1 MKKVPLTELVL
12 DGFKSFADRT
22 TIHFNDGITGIVG
35 PNGSGKSNITEA
47 IRWVMGESS
56 AKSLRGTNM
65 KDVIFAGSQYRKPLN
80 KAEVTL
86 IFDNRK
92 RELAF
97 DTDEVSITRNI
108 LRSGDSEFLINGQQ
122 VRMRDVRTLFL
133 DSGISQNSLA
143 IISQGRVDQ
152 ILNSRPEQRRVIFEE
167 AAGVLHFKQQK
178 EAAQGQLKK
187 TQDNLIRINDLVKE
201 LEGRLEPLHEQSSL
215 AKEYKFQKAGLDKE
229 LKSLLAFEIED
240 INKQKETIQKS
251 ADKNKI
257 LLSKLDA
264 EVKESQNAVSEK
276 RAEYQKIR
284 DEREKVQNELLKLSQ
299 QLSDLNANLQMA
311 EQSRQFDDAT
321 KIEYQ
326 NQVETL
332 KKSLVQLNAHLES
345 LQKDQASLKKQ
356 QAVLQEKRD
365 KLTSELSENPE
376 ELNKKLEDCR
386 NDYIQLLQDQAAVN
400 NQVINLNTE
409 LKRSKA
415 DTTYQSNDV
424 GKQLSEAKAELEKL
438 RAEGK
443 DLTAKR
449 KDKNAAFAEA
459 SDQSNDLNDQI
470 RRLQQTVNDERNKLE
485 KIEARH
491 EALINIQKRH
501 EGYYYGVRNVL
512 NHLNDFPG
520 VIGAVG
526 ELLTFPAE
534 LEAAMTTALG
544 GGVQDLITDSRNS
557 AKNAINQ
564 LKRSRAGRATF
575 LPLDGLRQYTIPQST
590 VTTLKSFNGFK
601 GIASELV
608 ESKTDHNITAAI
620 NYLLGSVLIVDTI
633 ENAMA
638 ISQRIGRYRIV
649 TLDGDVVSPG
659 GSMTGGQKNLRNNS
673 PLQTATEINQLEKQ
687 ISSLT
692 RSFKEDQAQLKDL
705 VDQSVKVENKLQ
717 KLHDSLQEI
726 NQTINE
732 AAISFQNQEK
742 EVKRLQDANTLYES
756 RVKQRN
762 DHIVELQKQIAEA
775 NDKQALLSK
784 QGEEKKSQMNE
795 LQSRIKNFNNLSQ
808 RVQSELS
815 KLDPQIAVFA
825 NKLENLAVQEK
836 DKRNQIDN
844 NEKQAADLKEK
855 LTDLNQNGELSVKKN
870 TDLKKQKE
878 KIKQKNEQLQ
888 NKLNELSSQLGQF
901 DAQINQLDQVASRNY
916 DLRKDAAIEQED
928 YSVKIAKFNSLI
940 DQRLETL
947 RDDYALTFEAAIAQ
961 AEGQNDQETREKL
974 AKSVKLHRMSLEDIG
989 PVNLDSIQ
997 EYEDVKKRYDFL
1009 NGQQNDLLKARDD
1022 LEKSMNELDEEVKSR
1037 FKATFEAVAESFKR
1051 IFPLVF
1057 GGGKAKLEL
1066 TEPNNLLETGI
1077 EIIAQ
1082 PPGKKLQR
1090 LSLLSGGE
1098 RALTA
1103 ITLLFAML
1111 QVNPVPFCLLDE
1123 VEAAL
1128 DDANVTRFAQFLL
1141 KYNLKTQFIVITHRR
1156 GTMKQADQLYGV
1168 VMQESGISQVLS
1180 VSLKEMKK
1188 KNGVK

>member
-1 MKKVPLTELVL
+1 MPLTELVL

-47 IRWVMGESS
+47 IRWVMGEAS

-65 KDVIFAGSQYRKPLN
+65 KDVIFAGSQYRKSLN

-86 IFDNRK
+86 IFDNQK

-97 DTDEVSITRNI
+97 DADEVSITRKI

-240 INKQKETIQKS
+240 INKQKEDVQKS

-264 EVKESQNAVSEK
+264 EVKESQDAVSKK
-276 RAEYQKIR
+276 RAEYQEIR
-284 DEREKVQNELLKLSQ
+284 DEREKVQNELLKLGQ

-332 KKSLVQLNAHLES
+332 KKSLVELNAHLDS

-356 QAVLQEKRD
+356 QAVLQKKRD
-365 KLTSELSENPE
+365 KLIGELSENPE

-424 GKQLSEAKAELEKL
+424 AKQLTEAKAELEKL
-438 RAEGK
+438 RTEGK
-443 DLTAKR
+443 NLTAKR
-449 KDKNAAFAEA
+449 KDKNTAFAEIN
-459 SDQSNDLNDQI
+459 DQSKELNEQI
-470 RRLQQTVNDERNKLE
+470 RRLQETVNDERNKLE

-512 NHLNDFPG
+512 NHLSDFPG
-520 VIGAVG
+520 VIGVVG

-601 GIASELV
+601 GIASDLV

-620 NYLLGSVLIVDTI
+620 NYLLGSVVIVDSI

-673 PLQTATEINQLEKQ
+673 PLQTATEINQLEQQ
-687 ISSLT
+687 IKSLT
-692 RSFKEDQAQLKDL
+692 SSFKEDQAQLKAL
-705 VDQSVKVENKLQ
+705 VDQSVEVDKKLQ
-717 KLHDSLQEI
+717 ELHDSLQEI

-732 AAISFQNQEK
+732 TAISFQNQEK

-756 RVKQRN
+756 RVKERN
-762 DHIVELQKQIAEA
+762 DHIVELQKQIADA
-775 NDKQALLSK
+775 NDKQTLLSK
-784 QGEEKKSQMNE
+784 QGKEKKSRMNE

-836 DKRNQIDN
+836 DMRNQIDN
-844 NEKQAADLKEK
+844 NQKQAADLKEK
-855 LTDLNQNGELSVKKN
+855 LASLNQNGELSAKKN
-870 TDLKKQKE
+870 ADLKNQKTE
-878 KIKQKNEQLQ
+878 IKQKHEELQ
-888 NKLNELSSQLGQF
+888 NRLNELSSQLGQL

-961 AEGQNDQETREKL
+961 AEGKNDQETRDKL
-974 AKSVKLHRMSLEDIG
+974 AKSVKLHRMSIEDIG

-1022 LEKSMNELDEEVKSR
+1022 LEKSMNELDEEVNSR
-1037 FKATFEAVAESFKR
+1037 FKATFEAVAESFKK

-1141 KYNLKTQFIVITHRR
+1141 KYDLKTQFIVITHRR

-1168 VMQESGISQVLS
+1168 VMQESGVSQVLS
-1180 VSLKEMKK
+1180 VSLKEMKN

>member
-1 MKKVPLTELVL
+1 MPLTELVL

-47 IRWVMGESS
+47 IRWVMGEAS

-65 KDVIFAGSQYRKPLN
+65 KDVIFAGSQYRKSLN

-86 IFDNRK
+86 IFDNQK

-97 DTDEVSITRNI
+97 DADEVSITRKI

-240 INKQKETIQKS
+240 INKQKEDVQKS

-264 EVKESQNAVSEK
+264 EVKESQDAVSKK
-276 RAEYQKIR
+276 RAEYQEIR
-284 DEREKVQNELLKLSQ
+284 DEREKVQNELLKLGQ

-332 KKSLVQLNAHLES
+332 KKSLVELNAHLDN

-356 QAVLQEKRD
+356 QAVLQKKRD
-365 KLTSELSENPE
+365 KLIGELSENPE

-424 GKQLSEAKAELEKL
+424 AKQLTEAKAELEKL
-438 RAEGK
+438 RTEGK
-443 DLTAKR
+443 NLTAKR
-449 KDKNAAFAEA
+449 KDKNTAFAEIN
-459 SDQSNDLNDQI
+459 DQSKELNEQI
-470 RRLQQTVNDERNKLE
+470 RRLQETVNDERNKLE

-512 NHLNDFPG
+512 NHLSDFPG
-520 VIGAVG
+520 VIGVVG

-564 LKRSRAGRATF
+564 LKHSRAGRATF
-575 LPLDGLRQYTIPQST
+575 LPLDGLRQYAIPQST

-601 GIASELV
+601 GIASDLV

-620 NYLLGSVLIVDTI
+620 NYLLGSVVIVDSI

-673 PLQTATEINQLEKQ
+673 PLQTATEINQLEQQ
-687 ISSLT
+687 IKSLT
-692 RSFKEDQAQLKDL
+692 SSFKEDQAQLKAL
-705 VDQSVKVENKLQ
+705 VDQSVEVDKKLQ
-717 KLHDSLQEI
+717 ELHDSLQEI

-732 AAISFQNQEK
+732 TAISFQNQEK

-756 RVKQRN
+756 RVKERN
-762 DHIVELQKQIAEA
+762 DHIVELQKQIADA
-775 NDKQALLSK
+775 NDKQTLLSK
-784 QGEEKKSQMNE
+784 QGEEKKSRMNE

-836 DKRNQIDN
+836 DMRNQIDN
-844 NEKQAADLKEK
+844 NQKQAADLKEK
-855 LTDLNQNGELSVKKN
+855 LASLNQNGELSAKKN
-870 TDLKKQKE
+870 ADLKNQKTE
-878 KIKQKNEQLQ
+878 IKQKHEELQ
-888 NKLNELSSQLGQF
+888 NRLNELSSQLGQL

-961 AEGQNDQETREKL
+961 AEGKNNQETRDKL
-974 AKSVKLHRMSLEDIG
+974 AKSVKLHRMSIEDIG

-1022 LEKSMNELDEEVKSR
+1022 LEKSMNELDEEVNSR
-1037 FKATFEAVAESFKR
+1037 FKATFEAVAESFKK

-1141 KYNLKTQFIVITHRR
+1141 KYDLKTQFIVITHRR

-1168 VMQESGISQVLS
+1168 VMQESGVSQVLS
-1180 VSLKEMKK
+1180 VSLKEMKN

>member
-1 MKKVPLTELVL
+1 MPLTELVL

-365 KLTSELSENPE
+365 KLTGELSENPE

-844 NEKQAADLKEK
+844 NEKQAADLKGK

-878 KIKQKNEQLQ
+878 EIKQKNEQLQ

>member
-1 MKKVPLTELVL
+1 MPLTELVL

-365 KLTSELSENPE
+365 KLTGELSENPE

-795 LQSRIKNFNNLSQ
+795 LQLRIKNFNNLSQ

-878 KIKQKNEQLQ
+878 EIKQKNEQLQ

>member
-1 MKKVPLTELVL
+1 MPLTELVL

-321 KIEYQ
+321 KIEYK

-365 KLTSELSENPE
+365 KLTGELSENPE

-673 PLQTATEINQLEKQ
+673 PLQTAAEINQLEKQ
-687 ISSLT
+687 ISNLT

-795 LQSRIKNFNNLSQ
+795 LQLRIKNFNNLSQ

-844 NEKQAADLKEK
+844 NKKQAADLKEK

-878 KIKQKNEQLQ
+878 EIKQKNEQLQ

>member
-1 MKKVPLTELVL
+1 MPLTELVL

-47 IRWVMGESS
+47 IRWVMGEAS
-56 AKSLRGTNM
+56 AKSLRGMNM

-86 IFDNRK
+86 IFDNQK

-97 DTDEVSITRNI
+97 DADEVSITRKI

-122 VRMRDVRTLFL
+122 ARMRDVRTLFL

-240 INKQKETIQKS
+240 INKQKEDVQKS

-264 EVKESQNAVSEK
+264 EVKESQDAVSKK
-276 RAEYQKIR
+276 RAEYQEIR
-284 DEREKVQNELLKLSQ
+284 DEREKVQNELLKLGQ

-332 KKSLVQLNAHLES
+332 KKSLVELNAHLDN

-356 QAVLQEKRD
+356 QAVLQKKRD
-365 KLTSELSENPE
+365 KLIGELSENPE

-424 GKQLSEAKAELEKL
+424 AKQLTEAKAELEKL
-438 RAEGK
+438 RTEGK
-443 DLTAKR
+443 NLTAKR
-449 KDKNAAFAEA
+449 KDKNTTFAETN
-459 SDQSNDLNDQI
+459 DQSKELNEQI
-470 RRLQQTVNDERNKLE
+470 RRLQETVNDERNKLQ

-512 NHLNDFPG
+512 NHLSDFPG

-601 GIASELV
+601 GIASDLV

-620 NYLLGSVLIVDTI
+620 NYLLGSVVIVDSI

-673 PLQTATEINQLEKQ
+673 PLQTATEINQLEQQ
-687 ISSLT
+687 IKSLT
-692 RSFKEDQAQLKDL
+692 SSFKEDQARLKAL
-705 VDQSVKVENKLQ
+705 VDQSVEVDKKLQ
-717 KLHDSLQEI
+717 ELHDSLQEI

-732 AAISFQNQEK
+732 VAISFQNQEK

-756 RVKQRN
+756 RVKERN
-762 DHIVELQKQIAEA
+762 DHIVELQKQIADA
-775 NDKQALLSK
+775 NDKQTLLSK
-784 QGEEKKSQMNE
+784 QGEEKKSRMNE

-836 DKRNQIDN
+836 DKQNQIDN
-844 NEKQAADLKEK
+844 NQKQAADLKEK
-855 LTDLNQNGELSVKKN
+855 LASLNQNGELSVKKN
-870 TDLKKQKE
+870 ADLKNQKT
-878 KIKQKNEQLQ
+878 KIKQKHEELQ
-888 NKLNELSSQLGQF
+888 NRLNELSSQLGQF

-961 AEGQNDQETREKL
+961 AEGKNDQETRDKL
-974 AKSVKLHRMSLEDIG
+974 AKSVKLHRMSIEDIG

-1037 FKATFEAVAESFKR
+1037 FKATFEAVAESFKN

-1141 KYNLKTQFIVITHRR
+1141 KYDLKTQFIVITHRR

-1168 VMQESGISQVLS
+1168 VMQESGVSQVLS
-1180 VSLKEMKK
+1180 VSLKEMKN

>member
-1 MKKVPLTELVL
+1 MPLTELVL

-365 KLTSELSENPE
+365 KLTGELSENPE

-620 NYLLGSVLIVDTI
+620 NYLLGSVVIVDTI

-705 VDQSVKVENKLQ
+705 VEQSVKVENKLQ

-878 KIKQKNEQLQ
+878 EIKQKNEQLQ

>member
-1 MKKVPLTELVL
+1 MPLTELVL

-47 IRWVMGESS
+47 IRWVMGEAS
-56 AKSLRGTNM
+56 AKSLRGMNM

-86 IFDNRK
+86 IFDNQK

-97 DTDEVSITRNI
+97 DADEVSITRKI

-240 INKQKETIQKS
+240 INKQKEDVQKS

-264 EVKESQNAVSEK
+264 EVKESQDAVSKK
-276 RAEYQKIR
+276 RAEYQEIR
-284 DEREKVQNELLKLSQ
+284 DEREKVQNELLKLGQ

-332 KKSLVQLNAHLES
+332 KKSLVELNAHLDS

-356 QAVLQEKRD
+356 QAVLQKKRD
-365 KLTSELSENPE
+365 KLIGELSENPE

-424 GKQLSEAKAELEKL
+424 VKQLTEAKAELEKL
-438 RAEGK
+438 RTEGK
-443 DLTAKR
+443 NLTAKR
-449 KDKNAAFAEA
+449 KDKNTAFAEIN
-459 SDQSNDLNDQI
+459 DQSKELNEQI
-470 RRLQQTVNDERNKLE
+470 RRLQETVNDERNKLE

-512 NHLNDFPG
+512 NHLSDFPG
-520 VIGAVG
+520 VIGVVG

-601 GIASELV
+601 GIASDLV

-620 NYLLGSVLIVDTI
+620 NYLLGSVVIVDSI

-673 PLQTATEINQLEKQ
+673 PLQTATEINQLEQQ
-687 ISSLT
+687 IKSLT
-692 RSFKEDQAQLKDL
+692 SSFKEDQAQLKAL
-705 VDQSVKVENKLQ
+705 VDQSVEVDKKLQ
-717 KLHDSLQEI
+717 ELHDSLQEI

-732 AAISFQNQEK
+732 TAISFQNQEK

-756 RVKQRN
+756 RVKERN
-762 DHIVELQKQIAEA
+762 DHIVELQKQIADA
-775 NDKQALLSK
+775 NDKQTLLSK
-784 QGEEKKSQMNE
+784 QGKEKKSRMNE

-836 DKRNQIDN
+836 DMRNQIDN
-844 NEKQAADLKEK
+844 NQKQAADLKEK
-855 LTDLNQNGELSVKKN
+855 LASLNQNGELSAKKN
-870 TDLKKQKE
+870 ADLKNQKTE
-878 KIKQKNEQLQ
+878 IKQKHEELQ
-888 NKLNELSSQLGQF
+888 NRLNELSSQLGQL

-961 AEGQNDQETREKL
+961 AEGKNDQETRDKL
-974 AKSVKLHRMSLEDIG
+974 AKSVKLHRMSIEDIG

-1022 LEKSMNELDEEVKSR
+1022 LEKSMNELDEEVNSR
-1037 FKATFEAVAESFKR
+1037 FKATFEAVAESFKK

-1141 KYNLKTQFIVITHRR
+1141 KYDLKTQFIVITHRR

-1168 VMQESGISQVLS
+1168 VMQESGVSQVLS
-1180 VSLKEMKK
+1180 VSLKEMKN

>member
-1 MKKVPLTELVL
+1 MPLTELVL

-47 IRWVMGESS
+47 IRWVMGEAS
-56 AKSLRGTNM
+56 AKSLRGMNM

-86 IFDNRK
+86 IFDNQK

-97 DTDEVSITRNI
+97 DADEVSITRKI

-133 DSGISQNSLA
+133 DSGISQNGLA

-240 INKQKETIQKS
+240 INKQKEDVQKS

-264 EVKESQNAVSEK
+264 EVKESQDAVSKK
-276 RAEYQKIR
+276 RAEYQEIR
-284 DEREKVQNELLKLSQ
+284 DEREKVQNELLKLGR

-332 KKSLVQLNAHLES
+332 KKSLVELNAHLDN

-356 QAVLQEKRD
+356 QAVLQKKRD
-365 KLTSELSENPE
+365 KLIGELSENPE
-376 ELNKKLEDCR
+376 ELNKKLEDFR

-424 GKQLSEAKAELEKL
+424 AKQLTEAKAELEKL
-438 RAEGK
+438 RTEGK
-443 DLTAKR
+443 NLTAKR
-449 KDKNAAFAEA
+449 KDKNTAFAETN
-459 SDQSNDLNDQI
+459 DQSKELNEQI
-470 RRLQQTVNDERNKLE
+470 RRLQETVNDERNKLE

-512 NHLNDFPG
+512 NHLSDFPG

-534 LEAAMTTALG
+534 LEAAMTTVLG

-601 GIASELV
+601 GIASDLV

-620 NYLLGSVLIVDTI
+620 NYLLGSVVIVDSI

-673 PLQTATEINQLEKQ
+673 PLQTATEINQLQQQ
-687 ISSLT
+687 IKSLT
-692 RSFKEDQAQLKDL
+692 SSFKEDQAQLKAL
-705 VDQSVKVENKLQ
+705 VDQSVEVDKKLQ
-717 KLHDSLQEI
+717 ELHDSLQEI

-756 RVKQRN
+756 RVKERN
-762 DHIVELQKQIAEA
+762 DHIVELQKQIADA
-775 NDKQALLSK
+775 NDKQTLLSK
-784 QGEEKKSQMNE
+784 QGEEKKSRMNE

-844 NEKQAADLKEK
+844 NQKQVADLKEK
-855 LTDLNQNGELSVKKN
+855 LASLNQNGELSVKKN
-870 TDLKKQKE
+870 ADLKNQKTE
-878 KIKQKNEQLQ
+878 IKQKHEELQ
-888 NKLNELSSQLGQF
+888 NRLNELSSQLGQF
-901 DAQINQLDQVASRNY
+901 DAQINQFDQVASRNY

-961 AEGQNDQETREKL
+961 AEGKNDQETRDKL
-974 AKSVKLHRMSLEDIG
+974 AKSVKLHRMSIEDIG

-1037 FKATFEAVAESFKR
+1037 FKATFEAVAESFKK

-1141 KYNLKTQFIVITHRR
+1141 KYDLRTQFIVITHRR

-1168 VMQESGISQVLS
+1168 VMQESGVSQVLS
-1180 VSLKEMKK
+1180 VSLKEMKN

>member
-1 MKKVPLTELVL
+1 MPLTELVL

-178 EAAQGQLKK
+178 EAAQGQLNK

-356 QAVLQEKRD
+356 QSVLQEKRD
-365 KLTSELSENPE
+365 KLTGELSENPE

-512 NHLNDFPG
+512 NHLNDFLG

-620 NYLLGSVLIVDTI
+620 NYLLGSVVIVDTI

-844 NEKQAADLKEK
+844 NKKQAADLKEK

>member
-1 MKKVPLTELVL
+1 MPLTELVL
-12 DGFKSFADRT
+12 DGFKSFADKT

-356 QAVLQEKRD
+356 QSVLQEKRD
-365 KLTSELSENPE
+365 KLTGELSENPE

-620 NYLLGSVLIVDTI
+620 NYLLGSVVIVDTI

-795 LQSRIKNFNNLSQ
+795 LQLRIKNFNNLSQ

-878 KIKQKNEQLQ
+878 EIKQKNEQLQ

>member
-1 MKKVPLTELVL
+1 MPLTELVL

-47 IRWVMGESS
+47 IRWVMGEAS
-56 AKSLRGTNM
+56 AKSLRGMNM

-86 IFDNRK
+86 IFDNQK

-97 DTDEVSITRNI
+97 DADEVSITRKI

-133 DSGISQNSLA
+133 DSGISQNGLA
-143 IISQGRVDQ
+143 VISQGRVDQ

-240 INKQKETIQKS
+240 INKQKEDVQKS

-264 EVKESQNAVSEK
+264 EVKESQDAVSKK
-276 RAEYQKIR
+276 RAEYQEIR
-284 DEREKVQNELLKLSQ
+284 DEREKVQNELLKLGR

-332 KKSLVQLNAHLES
+332 KKSLVELNAHLDN
-345 LQKDQASLKKQ
+345 LQKDQASLQKQ
-356 QAVLQEKRD
+356 QAVLQKKRD
-365 KLTSELSENPE
+365 KLIGELSENPE

-424 GKQLSEAKAELEKL
+424 AKQLTEAKAELEKL
-438 RAEGK
+438 RTEGK
-443 DLTAKR
+443 NLTAKR
-449 KDKNAAFAEA
+449 KDKNTAFAETN
-459 SDQSNDLNDQI
+459 DQSKELNEQI
-470 RRLQQTVNDERNKLE
+470 RRLQETVNDERNKLE

-512 NHLNDFPG
+512 NHLSDFPG

-534 LEAAMTTALG
+534 LEAAMTTVLG

-601 GIASELV
+601 GIASDLV

-620 NYLLGSVLIVDTI
+620 NYLLGSVVIVDSI

-659 GSMTGGQKNLRNNS
+659 GSMTGGQKNLHNNS
-673 PLQTATEINQLEKQ
+673 PLQTATEINQLEQQ
-687 ISSLT
+687 IKSLT
-692 RSFKEDQAQLKDL
+692 SSFKEDQAQLKAL
-705 VDQSVKVENKLQ
+705 VDQSVEVGKKLQ
-717 KLHDSLQEI
+717 ELHDSLQEI

-756 RVKQRN
+756 RVKERN
-762 DHIVELQKQIAEA
+762 DHIVELQKQIADA
-775 NDKQALLSK
+775 NDKQTLLSK
-784 QGEEKKSQMNE
+784 QGEEKKSRMNE

-844 NEKQAADLKEK
+844 NQKQAADLKEK
-855 LTDLNQNGELSVKKN
+855 LASLNQNGELSVKKN
-870 TDLKKQKE
+870 ADLKNQKTE
-878 KIKQKNEQLQ
+878 IKQKHEELQ
-888 NKLNELSSQLGQF
+888 NRLNELSSQLGQF
-901 DAQINQLDQVASRNY
+901 DAQINQFDQVASRNY

-961 AEGQNDQETREKL
+961 AEGKNDQKTRDKL
-974 AKSVKLHRMSLEDIG
+974 AKSVKLHRMSIEDIG

-1037 FKATFEAVAESFKR
+1037 FKATFEAVAESFKK

-1141 KYNLKTQFIVITHRR
+1141 KYDLRTQFIVITHRR

-1168 VMQESGISQVLS
+1168 VMQESGVSQVLS
-1180 VSLKEMKK
+1180 VSLKEMKN

>member
-1 MKKVPLTELVL
+1 MPLTELVL

-356 QAVLQEKRD
+356 QAVLQEKRG
-365 KLTSELSENPE
+365 KLTGELSENPE

-742 EVKRLQDANTLYES
+742 VVKRLQDANTLYES

>member
-1 MKKVPLTELVL
+1 MPLTELVL

-321 KIEYQ
+321 KIEYK

-365 KLTSELSENPE
+365 KLTGELSENPE

-620 NYLLGSVLIVDTI
+620 NYLLGSVVIVDTI

-795 LQSRIKNFNNLSQ
+795 LQLRIKNFNNLSQ

-844 NEKQAADLKEK
+844 NKKQAADLKEK

-997 EYEDVKKRYDFL
+997 EYEDVKKRYNFL

>member
-1 MKKVPLTELVL
+1 MPLTELVL

-47 IRWVMGESS
+47 IRWVMGEAS
-56 AKSLRGTNM
+56 AKSLRGMNM

-86 IFDNRK
+86 IFDNQK

-97 DTDEVSITRNI
+97 DADEVSITRKI

-240 INKQKETIQKS
+240 INKQKEDVQKS

-264 EVKESQNAVSEK
+264 EVKESQDAVSKK
-276 RAEYQKIR
+276 RAEYQEIR
-284 DEREKVQNELLKLSQ
+284 DEREKVQNELLKLGQ

-332 KKSLVQLNAHLES
+332 EKSLVELNAHLDN

-356 QAVLQEKRD
+356 QAVLQKKRD
-365 KLTSELSENPE
+365 KLTGELSENPE

-424 GKQLSEAKAELEKL
+424 AKQLTEAKAELEKL
-438 RAEGK
+438 RTEGK
-443 DLTAKR
+443 NLTAKR
-449 KDKNAAFAEA
+449 KDKNTAFAEIN
-459 SDQSNDLNDQI
+459 DQSKELNEQI
-470 RRLQQTVNDERNKLE
+470 RRLQETVNDERNKLE

-512 NHLNDFPG
+512 NHLSDFPG
-520 VIGAVG
+520 VIGVVG

-601 GIASELV
+601 GIASDLV

-620 NYLLGSVLIVDTI
+620 NYLLGSVVIVDSI

-673 PLQTATEINQLEKQ
+673 PLQTATEINQLEQQ
-687 ISSLT
+687 IKSLT
-692 RSFKEDQAQLKDL
+692 SSFKEDQAQLKAL
-705 VDQSVKVENKLQ
+705 VDQSVEVDKKLQ
-717 KLHDSLQEI
+717 ELHDSLQEI

-732 AAISFQNQEK
+732 TAISFQNQEK

-756 RVKQRN
+756 RVKERN
-762 DHIVELQKQIAEA
+762 DHIVELQKQIADA
-775 NDKQALLSK
+775 NDKQTLLSK
-784 QGEEKKSQMNE
+784 QGEEKKSRMNE

-815 KLDPQIAVFA
+815 KLDPQIAVLA

-844 NEKQAADLKEK
+844 NQKQAADLKEK
-855 LTDLNQNGELSVKKN
+855 LASLNQNGELSVKKN
-870 TDLKKQKE
+870 ADLKNQKTE
-878 KIKQKNEQLQ
+878 IKQKHEELQ
-888 NKLNELSSQLGQF
+888 NRLNELSSQLGQL

-940 DQRLETL
+940 NQRLETL

-961 AEGQNDQETREKL
+961 AEGKNDQETRDKL
-974 AKSVKLHRMSLEDIG
+974 AKSVKLHRMSIEDIG

-1022 LEKSMNELDEEVKSR
+1022 LEKSMNELDEEVNSR
-1037 FKATFEAVAESFKR
+1037 FKATFEAVAESFKK

-1141 KYNLKTQFIVITHRR
+1141 KYDLKTQFIVITHRR

-1168 VMQESGISQVLS
+1168 VMQESGVSQVLS
-1180 VSLKEMKK
+1180 VSLKEMKN

>member
-1 MKKVPLTELVL
+1 MPLTELVL

-365 KLTSELSENPE
+365 KLTGELSENPE

-449 KDKNAAFAEA
+449 KDKNAAFAET

-564 LKRSRAGRATF
+564 LKRRRAGRATF

-620 NYLLGSVLIVDTI
+620 NYLLGSVVIVDTI

-775 NDKQALLSK
+775 NEKQALLSE

-795 LQSRIKNFNNLSQ
+795 LQLRIKNFNNLSQ

-836 DKRNQIDN
+836 DKHNQIDN

-878 KIKQKNEQLQ
+878 EIKQKNEQLQ

>member
-1 MKKVPLTELVL
+1 MPLTELVL

-321 KIEYQ
+321 KIEYK

-365 KLTSELSENPE
+365 KLTGELSENPE

-526 ELLTFPAE
+526 ELLTFSAE

-620 NYLLGSVLIVDTI
+620 NYLLGSVVIVDTI

-795 LQSRIKNFNNLSQ
+795 LQLRIKNFNNLSQ

-844 NEKQAADLKEK
+844 NKKQAADLKEK

>member
-1 MKKVPLTELVL
+1 MPLTELVL

-321 KIEYQ
+321 KIEYK

-365 KLTSELSENPE
+365 KLTGELSENPE

-620 NYLLGSVLIVDTI
+620 NYLLGSVVIVDTI

-795 LQSRIKNFNNLSQ
+795 LQLRIKNFNNLSQ

-844 NEKQAADLKEK
+844 NKKQAADLKEK

-878 KIKQKNEQLQ
+878 EIKQKNEQLQ

>member
-1 MKKVPLTELVL
+1 MPLTELVL

-365 KLTSELSENPE
+365 KLTGELSENPE

-620 NYLLGSVLIVDTI
+620 NYLLGSVVIVDTI

-673 PLQTATEINQLEKQ
+673 PLQTAAEINQLEKQ

-844 NEKQAADLKEK
+844 NEKQAADLKGK

-878 KIKQKNEQLQ
+878 EIKQKNEQLQ

>member
-1 MKKVPLTELVL
+1 MPLTELVL

-47 IRWVMGESS
+47 IRWVMGEAS

-65 KDVIFAGSQYRKPLN
+65 KDVIFAGSQYRKSLN

-86 IFDNRK
+86 IFDNQK

-97 DTDEVSITRNI
+97 DADEVSITRKI

-240 INKQKETIQKS
+240 INKQKEDVQKS

-264 EVKESQNAVSEK
+264 EVKESQDAVSKK
-276 RAEYQKIR
+276 RAEYQEIR
-284 DEREKVQNELLKLSQ
+284 DEREKVQNELLKLGQ

-332 KKSLVQLNAHLES
+332 KKSLVELNAHLDN

-356 QAVLQEKRD
+356 QAVLQKKRD
-365 KLTSELSENPE
+365 KLIGELSENPE

-424 GKQLSEAKAELEKL
+424 AKQLTEAKAELEKL
-438 RAEGK
+438 RTEGK
-443 DLTAKR
+443 NLTAKR
-449 KDKNAAFAEA
+449 KDKNTAFAEIN
-459 SDQSNDLNDQI
+459 DQSKELNEQI
-470 RRLQQTVNDERNKLE
+470 RRLQETVNDERNKLE

-512 NHLNDFPG
+512 NHLSDFPG
-520 VIGAVG
+520 VIGVVG

-564 LKRSRAGRATF
+564 LKHSRAGRATF
-575 LPLDGLRQYTIPQST
+575 LPLDGLRQYAIPQST

-601 GIASELV
+601 GIASDLV

-620 NYLLGSVLIVDTI
+620 NYLLGSVVIVDSI

-673 PLQTATEINQLEKQ
+673 PLQTATEINQLEQQ
-687 ISSLT
+687 IKSLT
-692 RSFKEDQAQLKDL
+692 SSFKEDQAQLKAL
-705 VDQSVKVENKLQ
+705 VDQSVEVDKKLQ
-717 KLHDSLQEI
+717 ELHDSLQEI

-732 AAISFQNQEK
+732 TAISFQNQEK

-756 RVKQRN
+756 RVKERN
-762 DHIVELQKQIAEA
+762 DHIVELQKQIADA
-775 NDKQALLSK
+775 NDKQTLLSK
-784 QGEEKKSQMNE
+784 QGEEKKSRMNE

-836 DKRNQIDN
+836 DMRNQIDN
-844 NEKQAADLKEK
+844 NQKQAADLKEK
-855 LTDLNQNGELSVKKN
+855 LASLNQNGELSAKKN
-870 TDLKKQKE
+870 ADLKNQKTE
-878 KIKQKNEQLQ
+878 IKQKHEELQ
-888 NKLNELSSQLGQF
+888 NRLNELSSQLGQL

-961 AEGQNDQETREKL
+961 AEGKNDQETRDKL
-974 AKSVKLHRMSLEDIG
+974 AKSVKLHRMSIEDIG

-1037 FKATFEAVAESFKR
+1037 FKATFEAVAESFKK

-1141 KYNLKTQFIVITHRR
+1141 KYDLKTQFIVITHRR

-1168 VMQESGISQVLS
+1168 VMQESGVSQVLS
-1180 VSLKEMKK
+1180 VSLKEMKN

>member
-1 MKKVPLTELVL
+1 MPLTELVL

-321 KIEYQ
+321 KIEYK

-365 KLTSELSENPE
+365 KLTGELSENPE

-449 KDKNAAFAEA
+449 KDKNAAFAET

-620 NYLLGSVLIVDTI
+620 NYLLGSVVIVDTI

>member
-1 MKKVPLTELVL
+1 MPLTELVL

-47 IRWVMGESS
+47 IRWVMGEAS
-56 AKSLRGTNM
+56 AKSLRGMNM

-86 IFDNRK
+86 IFDNQK

-97 DTDEVSITRNI
+97 DADEVSITRKI

-240 INKQKETIQKS
+240 INKQKEDVQKS

-264 EVKESQNAVSEK
+264 EVKESQDAVSKK
-276 RAEYQKIR
+276 RAEYQEIR
-284 DEREKVQNELLKLSQ
+284 DEREKVQNELLKLGQ

-332 KKSLVQLNAHLES
+332 KKSLVELNAHLDN

-356 QAVLQEKRD
+356 QAVLQKKRD
-365 KLTSELSENPE
+365 KLIGELSENPE

-409 LKRSKA
+409 LKRSKS

-424 GKQLSEAKAELEKL
+424 AKQLTEAKAELEKL
-438 RAEGK
+438 RTEGK
-443 DLTAKR
+443 NLTAKR
-449 KDKNAAFAEA
+449 KDKNTAFAEIN
-459 SDQSNDLNDQI
+459 DQSKELNEQI
-470 RRLQQTVNDERNKLE
+470 RRLQETVNDERNKLE

-512 NHLNDFPG
+512 NHLSDFPG
-520 VIGAVG
+520 VIGVVG

-601 GIASELV
+601 GIASDLV

-620 NYLLGSVLIVDTI
+620 NYLLGSVVIVDSI

-673 PLQTATEINQLEKQ
+673 PLQTATEINQLEQQ
-687 ISSLT
+687 IKSLT
-692 RSFKEDQAQLKDL
+692 SSFKEDQAQLKAL
-705 VDQSVKVENKLQ
+705 VDQSVEVDKKLQ
-717 KLHDSLQEI
+717 ELHDSLQEI

-732 AAISFQNQEK
+732 TAISFQNQEK

-756 RVKQRN
+756 RVKERN
-762 DHIVELQKQIAEA
+762 DHIVELQKQIADA
-775 NDKQALLSK
+775 NDKQTLLSK
-784 QGEEKKSQMNE
+784 QGEEKKSRMNE

-836 DKRNQIDN
+836 DMRNQIDN
-844 NEKQAADLKEK
+844 NQKQAADLKEK
-855 LTDLNQNGELSVKKN
+855 LASLNQNGELSAKKN
-870 TDLKKQKE
+870 ADLKNQKTE
-878 KIKQKNEQLQ
+878 IKQKHEELQ
-888 NKLNELSSQLGQF
+888 NRLNELSSQLGQL

-961 AEGQNDQETREKL
+961 AEGKNDQETRDKL
-974 AKSVKLHRMSLEDIG
+974 AKSVKLHRMSIEDIG

-1022 LEKSMNELDEEVKSR
+1022 LEKSMNELDEEVNSR
-1037 FKATFEAVAESFKR
+1037 FKATFEAVAESFKK

-1141 KYNLKTQFIVITHRR
+1141 KYDLKTQFIVITHRR

-1168 VMQESGISQVLS
+1168 VMQESGVSQVLS
-1180 VSLKEMKK
+1180 VSLKEMKN

>member
-1 MKKVPLTELVL
+1 MPLTELVL

-47 IRWVMGESS
+47 IRWVMGEAS
-56 AKSLRGTNM
+56 AKSLRGMNM

-86 IFDNRK
+86 IFDNQK

-97 DTDEVSITRNI
+97 DADEVSITRKI

-240 INKQKETIQKS
+240 INKQKEDVQKS

-264 EVKESQNAVSEK
+264 EVKESQDAVSKK
-276 RAEYQKIR
+276 RAEYQEIR
-284 DEREKVQNELLKLSQ
+284 DEREKVQNELLKLGQ

-332 KKSLVQLNAHLES
+332 KKSLVELNAHLDN

-356 QAVLQEKRD
+356 QAVLQKKRD
-365 KLTSELSENPE
+365 KLTGELSENPE

-424 GKQLSEAKAELEKL
+424 AKQLTEAKAELEKL
-438 RAEGK
+438 RTEGK
-443 DLTAKR
+443 NLTAKR
-449 KDKNAAFAEA
+449 KDKNTAFAEIN
-459 SDQSNDLNDQI
+459 DQSKELNEQI
-470 RRLQQTVNDERNKLE
+470 RRLQETVNDERNKLE

-512 NHLNDFPG
+512 NHLSDFPG
-520 VIGAVG
+520 VIGVVG

-601 GIASELV
+601 GIASDLV

-620 NYLLGSVLIVDTI
+620 NYLLGSVVIVDSI

-673 PLQTATEINQLEKQ
+673 PLQTATEINQLEQQ
-687 ISSLT
+687 IKSLT
-692 RSFKEDQAQLKDL
+692 SSFKEDQAQLKAL
-705 VDQSVKVENKLQ
+705 VDQSVEVDKKLQ
-717 KLHDSLQEI
+717 ELHDSLQEI

-732 AAISFQNQEK
+732 TAISFQNQEK

-756 RVKQRN
+756 RVKERN
-762 DHIVELQKQIAEA
+762 DHIVELQKQIADA
-775 NDKQALLSK
+775 NDKQTLLSK
-784 QGEEKKSQMNE
+784 QGEEKKSRMNE

-836 DKRNQIDN
+836 DMRNQIDN
-844 NEKQAADLKEK
+844 NQKQAADLKEK
-855 LTDLNQNGELSVKKN
+855 LASLNQNGELSAKKN
-870 TDLKKQKE
+870 ADLKNQKT
-878 KIKQKNEQLQ
+878 KIKQKHEELQ
-888 NKLNELSSQLGQF
+888 NRLNELSSQLGQL

-961 AEGQNDQETREKL
+961 AEGKNDQETRDKL
-974 AKSVKLHRMSLEDIG
+974 AKSVKLHRMSIEDIG

-1037 FKATFEAVAESFKR
+1037 FKATFEAVAESFKK

-1141 KYNLKTQFIVITHRR
+1141 KYDLKTQFIVITHRR

-1168 VMQESGISQVLS
+1168 VMQESGVSQVLS
-1180 VSLKEMKK
+1180 VSLKEMKN

>member
-1 MKKVPLTELVL
+1 MPLTELVL

-356 QAVLQEKRD
+356 QSVLQEKRD
-365 KLTSELSENPE
+365 KLTGELSENPE

-620 NYLLGSVLIVDTI
+620 NYLLGSVVIVDTI

-795 LQSRIKNFNNLSQ
+795 LQLRIKNFNNLSQ

-878 KIKQKNEQLQ
+878 EIKQKNEQLQ

>member
-1 MKKVPLTELVL
+1 MPLTELVL

-365 KLTSELSENPE
+365 KLTGELSENPE

-620 NYLLGSVLIVDTI
+620 NYLLGSVVIVDTI

-795 LQSRIKNFNNLSQ
+795 LQLRIKNFNNLSQ

-844 NEKQAADLKEK
+844 NKKQAADLKEK

-878 KIKQKNEQLQ
+878 EIKQKNEQLQ

>member
-1 MKKVPLTELVL
+1 MPLTELVL

-321 KIEYQ
+321 KIEYK

-365 KLTSELSENPE
+365 KLTGELSENPE

-620 NYLLGSVLIVDTI
+620 NYLLGSVVIVDTI

-673 PLQTATEINQLEKQ
+673 PLQTAAEINQLEKQ
-687 ISSLT
+687 ISNLT
-692 RSFKEDQAQLKDL
+692 RSFKEDQVQLKDL

-795 LQSRIKNFNNLSQ
+795 LQLRIKNFNNLSQ

-844 NEKQAADLKEK
+844 NKKQAADLKEK

>member
-1 MKKVPLTELVL
+1 VPLTELVL

-47 IRWVMGESS
+47 IRWVMGEAS
-56 AKSLRGTNM
+56 AKSLRGMNM

-86 IFDNRK
+86 IFDNQK

-97 DTDEVSITRNI
+97 DADEVSITRKI

-229 LKSLLAFEIED
+229 SKSLLAFEIED
-240 INKQKETIQKS
+240 INKQKEDVQKS

-264 EVKESQNAVSEK
+264 EVKESQDAVSKK
-276 RAEYQKIR
+276 RAEYQEIR
-284 DEREKVQNELLKLSQ
+284 DEREKVQNELLKLGQ

-332 KKSLVQLNAHLES
+332 KKSLVELNAHLDN
-345 LQKDQASLKKQ
+345 LQKDQANLKKQ
-356 QAVLQEKRD
+356 QAVLQKKRD
-365 KLTSELSENPE
+365 KLTGELSENPE

-424 GKQLSEAKAELEKL
+424 AKQLTEAKAELEKL
-438 RAEGK
+438 RTEGK
-443 DLTAKR
+443 NLTAKR
-449 KDKNAAFAEA
+449 KDKNTAFAETN
-459 SDQSNDLNDQI
+459 DQSKELNEQI
-470 RRLQQTVNDERNKLE
+470 RRLQETVNDERNKLE

-512 NHLNDFPG
+512 NHLSDFPG

-601 GIASELV
+601 GIASDLV

-620 NYLLGSVLIVDTI
+620 NYLLGSVVIVDSI

-673 PLQTATEINQLEKQ
+673 PLQTATEINQLEQQ
-687 ISSLT
+687 IKSLT
-692 RSFKEDQAQLKDL
+692 SSFKEDQAQLKAL
-705 VDQSVKVENKLQ
+705 VDQSVEVDKKLQ
-717 KLHDSLQEI
+717 ELHDSLQEI

-732 AAISFQNQEK
+732 TAISFQNQEK

-756 RVKQRN
+756 RVKERN
-762 DHIVELQKQIAEA
+762 DHIVELQKQIADA
-775 NDKQALLSK
+775 NDKQTLLSK
-784 QGEEKKSQMNE
+784 QGEEKKSRMNE
-795 LQSRIKNFNNLSQ
+795 LQSRIKNFNNLSK

-825 NKLENLAVQEK
+825 NKLENLTVQEK

-844 NEKQAADLKEK
+844 NQKQAADLKEK
-855 LTDLNQNGELSVKKN
+855 LASLNQNGELSVKKN
-870 TDLKKQKE
+870 ADLKNQKT
-878 KIKQKNEQLQ
+878 KIKQKHEELQ
-888 NKLNELSSQLGQF
+888 NRLNELSLQLGQF

-961 AEGQNDQETREKL
+961 AEGKNDQETRDKL
-974 AKSVKLHRMSLEDIG
+974 AKSVKLHRMSIEDIG

-1037 FKATFEAVAESFKR
+1037 FKATFEAVAESFKK

-1141 KYNLKTQFIVITHRR
+1141 KYDLKTQFIVITHRR

-1168 VMQESGISQVLS
+1168 VMQESGVSQVLS
-1180 VSLKEMKK
+1180 VSLKEMKN

>member
-1 MKKVPLTELVL
+1 MPLTELVL

-321 KIEYQ
+321 KIEYK

-365 KLTSELSENPE
+365 KLTGELSENPE

-620 NYLLGSVLIVDTI
+620 NYLLGSVVIVDTI

-775 NDKQALLSK
+775 NDKQALLSE

-795 LQSRIKNFNNLSQ
+795 LQLRIRNFNNLSQ

-928 YSVKIAKFNSLI
+928 YSVKIAKFSSLI

-1188 KNGVK
+1188 KNRVK

>member
-1 MKKVPLTELVL
+1 MPLTELVL

-326 NQVETL
+326 NQIETL
-332 KKSLVQLNAHLES
+332 KKSLVQLSAHLES

-365 KLTSELSENPE
+365 KLTGELSENPE

-620 NYLLGSVLIVDTI
+620 NYLLGSVVIVDTI

-795 LQSRIKNFNNLSQ
+795 LQLRIKNFNNLSQ

-878 KIKQKNEQLQ
+878 EIKQKNEQLQ

>member
-1 MKKVPLTELVL
+1 MPLTELVL

-47 IRWVMGESS
+47 IRWVMGEAS
-56 AKSLRGTNM
+56 AKSLRGMNM

-86 IFDNRK
+86 IFDNQK

-97 DTDEVSITRNI
+97 DADEVSINRKI

-229 LKSLLAFEIED
+229 SKSLLAFEIED
-240 INKQKETIQKS
+240 INKQKEDVQKS

-264 EVKESQNAVSEK
+264 EVKESQDAVSKK
-276 RAEYQKIR
+276 RAEYQEIR
-284 DEREKVQNELLKLSQ
+284 DEREKVQNELLKLGQ

-332 KKSLVQLNAHLES
+332 KKSLVELNAHLDN

-356 QAVLQEKRD
+356 QAVLQKKRD
-365 KLTSELSENPE
+365 KLTEELSENPE

-424 GKQLSEAKAELEKL
+424 AKQLTEAKAELEKL
-438 RAEGK
+438 RTEGK
-443 DLTAKR
+443 NLTAKR
-449 KDKNAAFAEA
+449 KDKNTAFAETN
-459 SDQSNDLNDQI
+459 DQSKELNEQI
-470 RRLQQTVNDERNKLE
+470 RRLQETVNDERNKLE

-512 NHLNDFPG
+512 NHLSDFPG

-601 GIASELV
+601 GIASDLV

-620 NYLLGSVLIVDTI
+620 NYLLGSVVIVDSI

-673 PLQTATEINQLEKQ
+673 PLQTATEINQLEQQ
-687 ISSLT
+687 IKSLT
-692 RSFKEDQAQLKDL
+692 SSFKEDQAQLKAL
-705 VDQSVKVENKLQ
+705 VDQSVEVDKKLQ
-717 KLHDSLQEI
+717 ELHDSLQEI

-732 AAISFQNQEK
+732 TAISFQNQEK

-756 RVKQRN
+756 RVKERN
-762 DHIVELQKQIAEA
+762 DHIVELQKQIADA
-775 NDKQALLSK
+775 NDKQTLLSK
-784 QGEEKKSQMNE
+784 QGEEKKSRMNE
-795 LQSRIKNFNNLSQ
+795 LQSRIKNFNNLSK

-825 NKLENLAVQEK
+825 NKLENLTVQEK

-844 NEKQAADLKEK
+844 NQKQAADLKEK
-855 LTDLNQNGELSVKKN
+855 LASLNQNGELSVKKN
-870 TDLKKQKE
+870 ADLKNQKT
-878 KIKQKNEQLQ
+878 KIKQKHEELQ
-888 NKLNELSSQLGQF
+888 NRLNELSLQLGQF

-961 AEGQNDQETREKL
+961 AEGKNDQETRDKL
-974 AKSVKLHRMSLEDIG
+974 AKSVKLHRMSIEDIG

-1037 FKATFEAVAESFKR
+1037 FKATFEAVAESFKK

-1141 KYNLKTQFIVITHRR
+1141 KYDLKTQFIVITHRR

-1168 VMQESGISQVLS
+1168 VMQESGVSQVLS
-1180 VSLKEMKK
+1180 VSLKEMKN

>member
-1 MKKVPLTELVL
+1 MPLTELVL

-365 KLTSELSENPE
+365 KLTGELSENPE

-844 NEKQAADLKEK
+844 NEKQAADLKGK

>member
-1 MKKVPLTELVL
+1 MPLTELVL

-97 DTDEVSITRNI
+97 DTDKVSITRNI

-365 KLTSELSENPE
+365 KLTGELSENPE

-795 LQSRIKNFNNLSQ
+795 LQLRIKNFNNLSQ

-844 NEKQAADLKEK
+844 NKKQAADLKEK

>member
-1 MKKVPLTELVL
+1 MPLTELVL

-97 DTDEVSITRNI
+97 DTDEVSITRKI

-133 DSGISQNSLA
+133 DSCISQNSLA

-365 KLTSELSENPE
+365 KLTGELSENPE

-844 NEKQAADLKEK
+844 NKKQAADLKEK

-878 KIKQKNEQLQ
+878 EIKQKNEQLQ

-928 YSVKIAKFNSLI
+928 YSVKIVKFNSLI

-1123 VEAAL
+1123 VESAL

-1141 KYNLKTQFIVITHRR
+1141 KYDLKTQFIVITHRR

>member
-1 MKKVPLTELVL
+1 MPLTELVL
-12 DGFKSFADRT
+12 DGFKSFADKT

-133 DSGISQNSLA
+133 DSCISQNSLA

-321 KIEYQ
+321 KIEYK

-365 KLTSELSENPE
+365 KLTGELSENPE

>member
-1 MKKVPLTELVL
+1 MPLTELVL

-365 KLTSELSENPE
+365 KLTGELSENPE

-620 NYLLGSVLIVDTI
+620 NYLLGSVVIVDTI

-928 YSVKIAKFNSLI
+928 YSVKIAKFSSLI

-1037 FKATFEAVAESFKR
+1037 FKATFEAVAESFRR

-1188 KNGVK
+1188 KNRVK